1 MELFAIYYLSPQYWQ
16 ALVIHEIQASNLFI
30 RENNDFFSPILE
42 PSLTQ
47 NSRGFIKYKYDD
59 L

>member
-1 MELFAIYYLSPQYWQ
+1 MKYRQVIYLLGKIMIFP
-16 ALVIHEIQASNLFI
+16 
-30 RENNDFFSPILE
+30 PTILE